1 MKIAIASDHAG
12 FGLKN
17 RILRYLAEKKVETVD
32 FGTDGRDSV
41 DYPDYAIQVAESVSK
56 GKLDRGILIC
66 GTGIGMSITA
76 NKFPGVRAALCHNAV
91 TAEASRRHNDANI
104 LVLGERV
111 LDEETAV
118 HIVRIWLETDFEA
131 GRHQRR
137 LDKIRAIEAAHP
149 TPSGSSGDANPDSPD
164 KTAVSD
170 QP

>member
-1 MKIAIASDHAG
+1 MRRIMKIAIASDHAG

-17 RILRYLAEKKVETVD
+17 RILRYLAEKKVEAVD

-41 DYPDYAIQVAESVSK
+41 DYPDYAIEVADSVSK

-66 GTGIGMSITA
+66 GTGIGMSIVA

-91 TAEASRRHNDANI
+91 TAEAGRRHNDANV

-118 HIVRIWLETDFEA
+118 QIVGIWLETDFEA

-137 LDKIRAIEAAHP
+137 LDKIRAIEEAHP
-149 TPSGSSGDANPDSPD
+149 DLPRSSGRC
-164 KTAVSD
+164 
-170 QP
+170 

>member
-1 MKIAIASDHAG
+1 MKLAIASDHAG
-12 FGLKN
+12 YGLKN
-17 RILRYLAEKKVETVD
+17 RILRYLSEKKVNAVD

-41 DYPDYAIQVAESVSK
+41 DYPDYAIQVAEAVSK
-56 GKLDRGILIC
+56 GNLDCGILIC

-91 TAEASRRHNDANI
+91 TAEASRRHNDANV

-118 HIVRIWLETDFEA
+118 QIVRIWLETDFEA

-137 LDKIRAIEAAHP
+137 LDKIRAIEQGD
-149 TPSGSSGDANPDSPD
+149 SSRSSGGG
-164 KTAVSD
+164 
-170 QP
+170 

>member
-1 MKIAIASDHAG
+1 MKLAIASDHAG
-12 FGLKN
+12 YGLKN
-17 RILRYLAEKKVETVD
+17 RILRYLSEKKVNAVD

-41 DYPDYAIQVAESVSK
+41 DYPDYAIQVAEAVSK
-56 GKLDRGILIC
+56 GNLDRGILIC

-91 TAEASRRHNDANI
+91 TAETSRRHNDANV

-118 HIVRIWLETDFEA
+118 QIVRIWLETDFEA

-137 LDKIRAIEAAHP
+137 LDKIRAIEKTHP
-149 TPSGSSGDANPDSPD
+149 D
-164 KTAVSD
+164 
-170 QP
+170 

>member
-1 MKIAIASDHAG
+1 MKLAIASDHAG

-17 RILRYLAEKKVETVD
+17 RILRYLSEKKVDAVD
-32 FGTDGRDSV
+32 FGADGRDSV

-56 GKLDRGILIC
+56 GRLDRGILIC

-91 TAEASRRHNDANI
+91 TAEASRRHNDANV

-118 HIVRIWLETDFEA
+118 QIVRIWLETDFEA

-137 LDKIRAIEAAHP
+137 LDKIRAIEKVHP
-149 TPSGSSGDANPDSPD
+149 D
-164 KTAVSD
+164 
-170 QP
+170 

>member
-1 MKIAIASDHAG
+1 MMKIAIASDHAG

-17 RILRYLAEKKVETVD
+17 RILRYLAEEKVEAVD

-41 DYPDYAIQVAESVSK
+41 DYPDYAIEVAESVSK
-56 GKLDRGILIC
+56 GKLERGILIC

-111 LDEETAV
+111 LDEEMAV
-118 HIVRIWLETDFEA
+118 QIVRIWLETDFEA

-137 LDKIRAIEAAHP
+137 LDKIRALEKAHP
-149 TPSGSSGDANPDSPD
+149 DPPRSSGGCSSQSP
-164 KTAVSD
+164 
-170 QP
+170 

>member
-1 MKIAIASDHAG
+1 MKLAIASDHAG

-17 RILRYLAEKKVETVD
+17 RIVRYLAESKVETVD

-56 GKLDRGILIC
+56 GKIDRGILIC

-91 TAEASRRHNDANI
+91 TAEASRRHNDANV

-111 LDEETAV
+111 LDEEMAV
-118 HIVRIWLETDFEA
+118 QIVRIWLETDFEA

-137 LDKIRAIEAAHP
+137 LDKIRAVEKAFP
-149 TPSGSSGDANPDSPD
+149 DLSRSSGGC
-164 KTAVSD
+164 
-170 QP
+170 

>member
-32 FGTDGRDSV
+32 FGTDNRDSV
-41 DYPDYAIQVAESVSK
+41 DYPDYAIEVAESVSK
-56 GKLDRGILIC
+56 EKFERGILIC

-91 TAEASRRHNDANI
+91 TAEAGRRHNDANI

-118 HIVRIWLETDFEA
+118 QIVRIWLETDFEA

-137 LDKIRAIEAAHP
+137 LDKIRAIEKTRP
-149 TPSGSSGDANPDSPD
+149 DLPRSSGGC
-164 KTAVSD
+164 
-170 QP
+170 